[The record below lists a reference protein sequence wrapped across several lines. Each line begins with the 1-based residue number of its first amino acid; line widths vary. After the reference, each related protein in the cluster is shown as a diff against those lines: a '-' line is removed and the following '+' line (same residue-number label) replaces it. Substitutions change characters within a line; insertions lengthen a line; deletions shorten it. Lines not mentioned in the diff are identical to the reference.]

1 MIAANTIYDALYA
14 VAAGDA
20 GVLAL
25 VNSNSIF
32 HRKQLSNTTGRVL
45 PWLVWATDVRDGD
58 RGEMS
63 AVYCDWYI
71 YVAPNAV
78 AAERDLHTI
87 ADAVQA
93 AYANPFAVSW
103 GRITIGRRGKPFFDK
118 AVFDFQGLR
127 IPLAYRALG

>member
-14 VAAGDA
+14 VAATDA
-20 GVLAL
+20 PTLAL
-25 VNSNSIF
+25 LGGASSVF

-71 YVAPNAV
+71 YIAPN
-78 AAERDLHTI
+78 AAERDLHAI

-93 AYANPFAVSW
+93 AYANPYGVAW
-103 GRITIGRRGKPFFDK
+103 GRVTIGRRGK
-118 AVFDFQGLR
+118 VFVDSALNGLQGLR
-127 IPLAYRALG
+127 LPLAYRALG

>member
-14 VAAGDA
+14 VAASN
-20 GVLAL
+20 VPTLAL
-25 VNSNSIF
+25 LGGASSVF

-45 PWLVWATDVRDGD
+45 PWLVWASDVRAGD

-63 AVYCDWYI
+63 AVHASWFI
-71 YVAPNAV
+71 YVGTN
-78 AAERDLHTI
+78 AAERDLHAI

-93 AYANPFAVSW
+93 AYANPLVVSW
-103 GRITIGRRGKPFFDK
+103 GRVTIGQRGKVFFDK

-127 IPLAYRALG
+127 LPVSYRALG

>member
-14 VAAGDA
+14 IPVADA
-20 GVLAL
+20 PTMAL
-25 VNSNSIF
+25 LGGASSIF

-45 PWLVWATDVRDGD
+45 PWLVWASDVRDGD

-63 AVYCDWYI
+63 AIYADWYI
-71 YVAPNAV
+71 YIAPQ

-93 AYANPFAVSW
+93 AYTNIFAVSW
-103 GRITIGRRGKPFFDK
+103 GRITIGRRGKVFIDK

-127 IPLAYRALG
+127 LPLSYRALG